1 MYMCI
6 TVKAQ
11 GEEEIKNKGDFAM
24 KLMGYKRENGTY
36 GIRNYLL
43 IIPASVCASETAVN
57 IAKLVNG
64 AIAIPHQHG
73 CCEIGDDF
81 ETTKRTLV
89 GFGKNPNV
97 GAVLVVGLGCEG
109 IQAKEIAD
117 EIAESGKPVDY
128 IVIQDECGTCK
139 TVAKGVEIAG
149 KMSRELAKQ
158 NKTEFDISEII
169 LGLECGGSD
178 PTSGLA
184 SNPTIGVASD
194 MLVNDGG
201 SSILSETTECIG
213 AEHLLAE
220 RFADITEREKFLSM
234 VKRVEDRSYAA
245 GHDLREGQPT
255 PGNKAGGL
263 TTIEEKSLGCMYKAG
278 KSTFLR
284 ALEYAEEVPHD
295 KKGLYFMDTPGQ
307 DIDSITGMVAG
318 GAQIIVFS
326 TGRGTPTGS
335 PIAPVIKITG
345 NTETY
350 NKMIDN
356 IDINAGKIITD
367 GVSLEDMGKELY
379 DMIINVCNGEDTKAE
394 ALGHREFGIFRTG
407 FTY

>member
-263 TTIEEKSLGCMYKAG
+263 TTIEEKSLGCMHKAG

-379 DMIINVCNGEDTKAE
+379 DMIINVCNGEYTKAE